1 MDIIL
6 KPKQFC
12 MTIMV
17 TIILYFFLN
26 YSFNIKFSI
35 CLSFLTILIWAV
47 DSVEK
52 TVVAL
57 VFVILA
63 FIFNIAP
70 LSVILQFLFTENFYI
85 IILAYIITNAVAK
98 TGVAKIISEKLILN
112 TVDTPKKMIFLS
124 YILGVLLIFFIPQPF
139 PRVILVS
146 AFYKEFFKEQHLTED
161 SKSILLFS
169 IFTASTF
176 TSMFFVNG
184 DTLLNYVVLELGN
197 CNINWSQWA
206 FYMSVPT
213 IITCFITYFLFIFL
227 FKKELSLIKFVSC
240 DNLNS
245 SKFQFS
251 YSNLKKEFHLL
262 SDEQKH
268 VFLCL
273 GIMFFMFLTQFIHN
287 LNTLIIMSICVL
299 LLLLKRII
307 GFNTL
312 KEINWKVLIFF
323 IAAFSIGGVL
333 KYSGVVDIMGNYLIK
348 LIPNSSKTISI
359 LFLITLTIVLNICLG
374 SAVTTSSVVI
384 PLLGSLHILKENSI
398 VLCLF
403 VYIVVSIQYI
413 LPFHHAT
420 IMVGHGENLY
430 NSKVIFKY
438 GLTLIP
444 LTYFIIICITFPWW
458 RFIGLEV

>member
-1 MDIIL
+1 MGIIL

-12 MTIMV
+12 MSIIV
-17 TIILYFFLN
+17 TSILYFFLN

-57 VFVILA
+57 VFVVLA

-70 LSVILQFLFTENFYI
+70 LNVILQFLFTENFYI

-112 TVDTPKKMIFLS
+112 TVDTPRKMIFLS

-213 IITCFITYFLFIFL
+213 IITCFITYFLFIFV

-240 DNLNS
+240 NNLNS
-245 SKFQFS
+245 NKLQFS

-262 SDEQKH
+262 SDEQKY

-307 GFNTL
+307 DFNTL
-312 KEINWKVLIFF
+312 KEINWRVLIFF

-384 PLLGSLHILKENSI
+384 PLLGSLDILKENSI

-430 NSKVIFKY
+430 NSKFIFKY

-458 RFIGLEV
+458 RFIGLEI

>member
-1 MDIIL
+1 
-6 KPKQFC
+6 
-12 MTIMV
+12 
-17 TIILYFFLN
+17 
-26 YSFNIKFSI
+26 
-35 CLSFLTILIWAV
+35 
-47 DSVEK
+47 
-52 TVVAL
+52 
-57 VFVILA
+57 
-63 FIFNIAP
+63 
-70 LSVILQFLFTENFYI
+70 
-85 IILAYIITNAVAK
+85 TNAVTK

-112 TVDTPKKMIFLS
+112 TVNTPKKMILLS
-124 YILGVLLIFFIPQPF
+124 YILGILLIFFIPQPF

-146 AFYKEFFKEQHLTED
+146 AFYKEFLKEQQITED

-197 CNINWSQWA
+197 CNINWGQWA

-213 IITCFITYFLFIFL
+213 IITCFITYFLFTFV
-227 FKKELSLIKFVSC
+227 FKKELHSIKFISNE
-240 DNLNS
+240 NLEG
-245 SKFQFS
+245 K
-251 YSNLKKEFHLL
+251 
-262 SDEQKH
+262 
-268 VFLCL
+268 FLCL

-287 LNTLIIMSICVL
+287 INTLIIMSICVL
-299 LLLLKRII
+299 LLLLRKIV
-307 GFNTL
+307 GFSTL

-348 LIPNSSKTISI
+348 FIPNSSEIISI
-359 LFLITLTIVLNICLG
+359 LFLITLTIILNICLG

-384 PLLGSLHILKENSI
+384 PLLGSLHILKENS
-398 VLCLF
+398 VTLCLF
-403 VYIVVSIQYI
+403 VYIIVSIQYI

-444 LTYFIIICITFPWW
+444 LTYFIIICIT
-458 RFIGLEV
+458 

>member
-52 TVVAL
+52 TVVSL

-213 IITCFITYFLFIFL
+213 IITCFITYFLFIFV

-444 LTYFIIICITFPWW
+444 LTYFVIICITFPWW

>member
-1 MDIIL
+1 MVIIL

-70 LSVILQFLFTENFYI
+70 LNVILQFLFTENFYI

-112 TVDTPKKMIFLS
+112 TVDTPRKMVFLS

-213 IITCFITYFLFIFL
+213 IITCFITYFLFMFV

-240 DNLNS
+240 DNFNS
-245 SKFQFS
+245 NKFQFS

-299 LLLLKRII
+299 LLLLKKII

-323 IAAFSIGGVL
+323 IAAFSIGGIL

>member
-1 MDIIL
+1 M
-6 KPKQFC
+6 
-12 MTIMV
+12 
-17 TIILYFFLN
+17 
-26 YSFNIKFSI
+26 
-35 CLSFLTILIWAV
+35 
-47 DSVEK
+47 
-52 TVVAL
+52 
-57 VFVILA
+57 
-63 FIFNIAP
+63 
-70 LSVILQFLFTENFYI
+70 
-85 IILAYIITNAVAK
+85 
-98 TGVAKIISEKLILN
+98 
-112 TVDTPKKMIFLS
+112 
-124 YILGVLLIFFIPQPF
+124 
-139 PRVILVS
+139 S

-213 IITCFITYFLFIFL
+213 IITCFITYFLFMFV

-240 DNLNS
+240 DNFNS
-245 SKFQFS
+245 NKFQFS

-299 LLLLKRII
+299 LLLLKKII

-323 IAAFSIGGVL
+323 IAAFSIGGIL

-398 VLCLF
+398 ILCLF

-444 LTYFIIICITFPWW
+444 LTYFIIICITFPLW

>member
-1 MDIIL
+1 MGIIL

-12 MTIMV
+12 MTIIV

-35 CLSFLTILIWAV
+35 CLSFLTILIWAI

-57 VFVILA
+57 VFVVLA

-70 LSVILQFLFTENFYI
+70 LNIILQFLFTENFYI

-112 TVDTPKKMIFLS
+112 TVDTPRKMIFLS

-146 AFYKEFFKEQHLTED
+146 AFYKEFFKEQHLAED

-206 FYMSVPT
+206 FYMSIPT
-213 IITCFITYFLFIFL
+213 IITCFITYFLFIFV
-227 FKKELSLIKFVSC
+227 FKKELSSIKFVSC
-240 DNLNS
+240 ANLNS
-245 SKFQFS
+245 NKFQFS
-251 YSNLKKEFHLL
+251 YSNIKKEFHLL
-262 SDEQKH
+262 SNEQKH
-268 VFLCL
+268 VFSCL

-312 KEINWKVLIFF
+312 KEINWRVLIFF

-458 RFIGLEV
+458 RFIGLEI

>member
-1 MDIIL
+1 MGIIL
-6 KPKQFC
+6 KPKQFY
-12 MTIMV
+12 MSIIV
-17 TIILYFFLN
+17 TSVLYFFLN

-35 CLSFLTILIWAV
+35 CLSFLTILIWAI

-57 VFVILA
+57 VFVVLA

-70 LSVILQFLFTENFYI
+70 LNVILQFLFTENFYI

-112 TVDTPKKMIFLS
+112 TVDTPRKMIFLS

-213 IITCFITYFLFIFL
+213 IITCFITYFLFIFV

-240 DNLNS
+240 NNLNS
-245 SKFQFS
+245 NKLQFS
-251 YSNLKKEFHLL
+251 YSNLKKEFYLL
-262 SDEQKH
+262 SNEQKY

-299 LLLLKRII
+299 LLLLKKII

-312 KEINWKVLIFF
+312 KEINWRVLIFF

>member
-213 IITCFITYFLFIFL
+213 IITCFITYFLFIFV

-245 SKFQFS
+245 TKFQFS

>member
-1 MDIIL
+1 MGIIL
-6 KPKQFC
+6 KPKQFY
-12 MTIMV
+12 MTVIA
-17 TIILYFFLN
+17 TIILYFSLN

-52 TVVAL
+52 TFVAL
-57 VFVILA
+57 FFVILV

-70 LSVILQFLFTENFYI
+70 IKVILQFLFTENFYI
-85 IILAYIITNAVAK
+85 IILAYIITNAVTK

-112 TVDTPKKMIFLS
+112 TVNTPKKMILLS
-124 YILGVLLIFFIPQPF
+124 YILGILLIFFIPQPF

-146 AFYKEFFKEQHLTED
+146 AFYKEFLKEQQITED

-197 CNINWSQWA
+197 CNINWGQWA

-213 IITCFITYFLFIFL
+213 IITCFITYFLFIFV
-227 FKKELSLIKFVSC
+227 FKKELHSIKFISNE
-240 DNLNS
+240 NLEGN
-245 SKFQFS
+245 KLHFS
-251 YSNLKKEFHLL
+251 YSNLKKEFNLL
-262 SDEQKH
+262 NKEQKH

-287 LNTLIIMSICVL
+287 INTLIIMSTCVL
-299 LLLLKRII
+299 LLLLRKIV
-307 GFNTL
+307 GFSTL

-348 LIPNSSKTISI
+348 FIPNSSEIISI
-359 LFLITLTIVLNICLG
+359 LFLITLTIILNICLG

-384 PLLGSLHILKENSI
+384 PLLGSLHILKENS
-398 VLCLF
+398 VTLCLF
-403 VYIVVSIQYI
+403 VYIIVSIQYI

-458 RFIGLEV
+458 KFIGLEI

>member
-1 MDIIL
+1 MGIIL

-70 LSVILQFLFTENFYI
+70 LNVILQFLFTENFYI

-112 TVDTPKKMIFLS
+112 TVDTPRKMVFLS

-213 IITCFITYFLFIFL
+213 IITCFITYFLFMFV

-240 DNLNS
+240 DNFNS
-245 SKFQFS
+245 NKFQFS

-299 LLLLKRII
+299 LLLLKKII

-323 IAAFSIGGVL
+323 IAAFSIGGIL

>member
-1 MDIIL
+1 MGIIL
-6 KPKQFC
+6 KPKQFY
-12 MTIMV
+12 MSIIV
-17 TIILYFFLN
+17 TSVLYFFLN

-35 CLSFLTILIWAV
+35 CLSFLTILIWAI

-57 VFVILA
+57 VFVVLA

-70 LSVILQFLFTENFYI
+70 LNVILQFLFTENFYI

-98 TGVAKIISEKLILN
+98 TGVAKIISKKLILN
-112 TVDTPKKMIFLS
+112 TVDTPRKMIFLS

-146 AFYKEFFKEQHLTED
+146 AFYKEFFKEQLLTED

-213 IITCFITYFLFIFL
+213 IITCFITYFLFIFV

-240 DNLNS
+240 NNLNS
-245 SKFQFS
+245 NKLQFS
-251 YSNLKKEFHLL
+251 YSNLKKEFYLL
-262 SDEQKH
+262 SNEQKY

-287 LNTLIIMSICVL
+287 LNTLIVMSICVL

-312 KEINWKVLIFF
+312 KEINWRVLIFF

>member
-1 MDIIL
+1 MGIIL

-12 MTIMV
+12 ISIIV
-17 TIILYFFLN
+17 TSILYVFLN

-57 VFVILA
+57 VFVVLA

-70 LSVILQFLFTENFYI
+70 LNVILQFLFTENFYI

-112 TVDTPKKMIFLS
+112 TVDTPRKMIFLS

-146 AFYKEFFKEQHLTED
+146 AFYKEFFKKQHLTED

-213 IITCFITYFLFIFL
+213 IITCFITYFLFIFV

-240 DNLNS
+240 NNLNS
-245 SKFQFS
+245 NKLQFS

-307 GFNTL
+307 DFNTL
-312 KEINWKVLIFF
+312 KEINWRVLIFF

-398 VLCLF
+398 ILCLF

-458 RFIGLEV
+458 RFIGLEI

>member
-1 MDIIL
+1 MGIIL

-70 LSVILQFLFTENFYI
+70 LNVILQFLFTENFYI

-112 TVDTPKKMIFLS
+112 TVDTPRKMVFLS

-213 IITCFITYFLFIFL
+213 IITCFITYFLFMFV

-240 DNLNS
+240 DNFNS
-245 SKFQFS
+245 NKFQFS

-299 LLLLKRII
+299 LLLLNKII

-323 IAAFSIGGVL
+323 IAAFSIGGIL

-359 LFLITLTIVLNICLG
+359 LFLITLTIALNICLG

>member
-1 MDIIL
+1 MGIIL
-6 KPKQFC
+6 KPKQFY
-12 MTIMV
+12 MSIIV
-17 TIILYFFLN
+17 TSVLYFFLN

-35 CLSFLTILIWAV
+35 CLSFLTILIWAI

-57 VFVILA
+57 VFVVLA

-70 LSVILQFLFTENFYI
+70 LNVILQFLFTENFYI

-112 TVDTPKKMIFLS
+112 TVDTPRKMIFLS

-213 IITCFITYFLFIFL
+213 IITCFITYFLFIFV

-240 DNLNS
+240 NNLNS
-245 SKFQFS
+245 NKLQFS
-251 YSNLKKEFHLL
+251 YSNLKKEFYLL
-262 SDEQKH
+262 SNEQKY

-299 LLLLKRII
+299 LLLLKKII

-312 KEINWKVLIFF
+312 KEINWRVLIFF

-430 NSKVIFKY
+430 NSKVIFRY

>member
-213 IITCFITYFLFIFL
+213 IITCFITYFLFIFV